1 MINNKRASLVLF
13 AAATLLL
20 TSCDLNPKEWK
31 TPNMTALT
39 PRLLQMFEKTRTVC
53 FGRFMVDVPASTT
66 IVWGRSDIPLGVHV
80 YRDGLNEVKA
90 MAQEFI
96 EELKSEKAIYLNDI
110 PLLISIDNISQPE
123 GKIVTGYEGFQ
134 ALSELK
140 INGYFRLN
148 NDGVIVDARPLKERK
163 DQVILDI
170 TSIAQRLRQRA
181 EHEVPAEAGNC
192 IEYAFLPDKPG
203 TEKERRAELVSIGF
217 RLKEF
222 PDTHLSIAIRPSNP
236 HYSESNTLKWQLERL
251 EKNLKAENPK
261 HPRLNTKYFRR
272 GTRQI
277 HNWVEGFEA
286 LSRSPDQANI
296 HGIHDFGM
304 DFQGIPYDPLKPYA
318 DIRMQTGVAN
328 NAAGATKPSLT
339 DEEAIAVWDKITS
352 TIRARPT
359 GAAAVKSAAAD
370 PKPRLPLGEL
380 AATGRTCPQTGMW
393 ESSEP
398 SGTENSRRR
407 YIKAGQTMPRVTV
420 IGTPSMWQ
428 KLKGATPSHQ
438 LATVWKLVDYDDMP
452 AIATTV
458 LRTPVFV
465 QAVPGEGRTKD
476 GGDSS
481 AGEGLQEQDSPRKK
495 G

>member
-1 MINNKRASLVLF
+1 MVMLKSIVAVAAVSMLF
-13 AAATLLL
+13 A
-20 TSCDLNPKEWK
+20 CEHDPEEWK
-31 TPNMTALT
+31 TPNMTVLT
-39 PRLLQMFEKTRTVC
+39 PRILPMFEKNKTVC

-66 IVWGRSDIPLGVHV
+66 VVWGRSDIPLGVSV
-80 YRDGLNEVKA
+80 YPNGVNEVRA
-90 MAQEFI
+90 LAQTFI

-110 PLLISIDNISQPE
+110 PLLISIDDISQPE
-123 GKIVTGYEGFQ
+123 GRIVTGYEGFE
-134 ALSELK
+134 AIGELK
-140 INGYFRLN
+140 INGYFKLN
-148 NDGVIVDARPLKERK
+148 NDGVVVDARPLIERK

-203 TEKERRAELVSIGF
+203 TEKEARAELVSIGF

-251 EKNLKAENPK
+251 EKNLRAENPN

-277 HNWVEGFEA
+277 HDWVEGFEA
-286 LSRSPDQANI
+286 LSRSPDQADI

-304 DFQGIPYDPLKPYA
+304 DFQGVPHDPLKPYA
-318 DIRMQTGVAN
+318 NIRMQTGVAE
-328 NAAGATKPSLT
+328 NAAGAIKPSLT

-352 TIRARPT
+352 TIRVRPT
-359 GAAAVKSAAAD
+359 GAVALKTAGTN
-370 PKPRLPLGEL
+370 PQPRLPLGEL
-380 AATGRTCPQTGMW
+380 AATGRTCPQTGTW
-393 ESSEP
+393 ESSEA

-407 YIKAGQTMPRVTV
+407 YVKAGETMPRVTV
-420 IGTPSMWQ
+420 IGRPSLWQ
-428 KLKGATPSHQ
+428 KLKGATPSYQ
-438 LATVWKLVDYDDMP
+438 LATVWKLVDYDDKRGLANAAAQAPMLAQHVP
-452 AIATTV
+452 ANEATTSDN
-458 LRTPVFV
+458 
-465 QAVPGEGRTKD
+465 AGANPGEAAPPK
-476 GGDSS
+476 
-481 AGEGLQEQDSPRKK
+481 EQ